1 MTRPRW
7 DVVVRNGTLV
17 DGTGAPPFEGDVAID
32 GDRIGRV
39 GRVDGAGREE
49 IDARGLVVT
58 PGFVDIH
65 THYDGQATWDDR
77 LAPSSW
83 HGVTTAVM
91 GNCGV
96 GFAPCRPD
104 DHGLLVKLMEGVEDI
119 PGVVLTAGLAW
130 NWETFPEFMDAV
142 AARPH
147 DVDVAAQLPHA
158 PLRVYVMGERAARLE
173 AATADEIAH
182 MAALA
187 REAVGAGALGFSSS
201 RTVNHRTS
209 EGKPTPTL
217 TAAEDELVG
226 IAGGLA
232 AAGAGVLQFVTDFRD
247 GDRELA
253 LLGTLCRSS
262 GRPLSV
268 SLAQAEQAPDA
279 WRRVLAWIDESV
291 AAGLPLRA
299 QVAGRPV
306 GLMLGLDATLN
317 PFVGCDHY
325 RPLADL
331 PLAERVAALRTP
343 GVRRAILDDVAAGR
357 VKPRT
362 AAFLDFAKTF
372 ILGDPP
378 DYEQEASRS
387 IAARAARAGTSAAA
401 FAYDRLLEDDGH
413 ALLYFP
419 FLNYA
424 DGSLEPSLAMMEHP
438 ATVLGLG
445 DGGAHLGT
453 ICDAS
458 FTTHMLTHW
467 TRDRRRGRKLPI
479 ETVVRWHARDTA
491 RAVGLADRGVLAPGY
506 KADLNVI
513 DYDGLRLREPT
524 MVRDLPAG
532 GGRLLQKADGYRTA
546 IVSGR
551 ITYVDGEPT
560 GALPG
565 RLVRGAQPPPP
576 GAAARMEAS

>member
-1 MTRPRW
+1 MPRHHW
-7 DVVVRNGTLV
+7 DLVIRRGTLV
-17 DGTGAPPFEGDVAID
+17 DGTGAAPLEADVAIE
-32 GDRIGRV
+32 GGRIARV
-39 GRVDGAGREE
+39 GRVEGGGAVEV
-49 IDARGLVVT
+49 DAHGLLVT

-77 LAPSSW
+77 ITPSSW
-83 HGVTTAVM
+83 HGVTTVVM

-96 GFAPCRPD
+96 GFAPCRRD
-104 DHGLLVKLMEGVEDI
+104 DRSLLVKLMEGVEDI
-119 PGVVLTAGLAW
+119 PGVVLTEGLSW
-130 NWETFPEFMDAV
+130 SWETFPEFLDAI

-147 DVDVAAQLPHA
+147 DIDVAAQLPHA

-173 AATADEIAH
+173 RATPDEIVR

-187 REAVGAGALGFSSS
+187 REAMEAGALGFSSS

-217 TAAEDELVG
+217 RAAEDELVG
-226 IAGGLA
+226 IAGGLKA
-232 AAGAGVLQFVTDFRD
+232 AHAGVLQFVSDFRE
-247 GDRELA
+247 GAGELE
-253 LLGTLCRSS
+253 LLRNVCRSS

-279 WRRVLAWIDESV
+279 WRGVLDWVRNGV
-291 AAGLPLRA
+291 AEGLPLLA

-306 GLMLGLDATLN
+306 GLMLGFEATLN
-317 PFVGCDHY
+317 PFVGCEHY
-325 RPLADL
+325 RPVADL
-331 PLAERVAALRTP
+331 PLADRVVELRKP
-343 GVRRAILDDVAAGR
+343 HVRHAIFEDVAAGR
-357 VKPRT
+357 LKSRT
-362 AAFLDFAKTF
+362 AAFLDFGKMF

-378 DYEQEASRS
+378 DYEQDASRS
-387 IAARAARAGTSAAA
+387 IAAQAQRAGVSPAA
-401 FAYDRLLEDDGH
+401 FAYDRMLEDDGH

-424 DGSLEPSLAMMEHP
+424 SGSLQPSLEMMEHP
-438 ATVLGLG
+438 NSVLGLG

-467 TRDRRRGRKLPI
+467 TRDRTRGRKLPI
-479 ETVVRWHARDTA
+479 ETVVAWHTRDTA
-491 RAVGLADRGVLAPGY
+491 RAVGLDDRGVLAPGY
-506 KADLNVI
+506 QADLNVI
-513 DYDGLRLREPT
+513 DYDRLRLCEPR

-532 GGRLLQKADGYRTA
+532 GGRLLQRATGYRYA
-546 IVSGR
+546 IVSGH
-551 ITYVDGEPT
+551 ITYVDGEAT

-565 RLVRGAQPPPP
+565 RLVRGAQPAPR
-576 GAAARMEAS
+576 GV

>member
-1 MTRPRW
+1 MARRRW
-7 DVVVRNGTLV
+7 HLVVRRGTLV
-17 DGTGAPPFEGDVAID
+17 DGTGGSPFEGDVAIT
-32 GDRIGRV
+32 GGRIAQV
-39 GRVDGAGREE
+39 GRVDGAGDVEL
-49 IDARGLVVT
+49 DAHGLLVT

-77 LAPSSW
+77 IAPSSW

-96 GFAPCRPD
+96 GFAPCRRD
-104 DHGLLVKLMEGVEDI
+104 DRSLLVKLMEGVEDI
-119 PGVVLTAGLAW
+119 PGVVLTEGLSW
-130 NWETFPEFMDAV
+130 SWETFPEFLDAV

-147 DVDVAAQLPHA
+147 DIDVAAQLPHA

-173 AATADEIAH
+173 RATPDEIAR
-182 MAALA
+182 MAELA
-187 REAVGAGALGFSSS
+187 REAMDAGALGFSSS

-217 TAAEDELVG
+217 RAAEDELLG
-226 IAGGLA
+226 IAKGLQA
-232 AAGAGVLQFVTDFRD
+232 ASAGVLQFVSDFRES
-247 GDRELA
+247 DRELE
-253 LLGTLCRSS
+253 LLRNVCRGS

-279 WRRVLAWIDESV
+279 WRAVLDWVRDGV
-291 AAGLPLRA
+291 AEGLALRA

-306 GLMLGLDATLN
+306 GLMLGFDATLN
-317 PFVGCDHY
+317 PFVGCEHY

-331 PLAERVAALRTP
+331 PLTDRLVELRKPAVRQAL
-343 GVRRAILDDVAAGR
+343 LDDVAAGR
-357 VKPRT
+357 VKART
-362 AAFLDFAKTF
+362 TAFLDFGKMF

-378 DYEQEASRS
+378 DYEQDASRS
-387 IAARAARAGTSAAA
+387 IAARARRAGVSAAA
-401 FAYDRLLEDDGH
+401 FAYDRMLEDDGH

-424 DGSLEPSLAMMEHP
+424 SGSLQPSLEMMEHP
-438 ATVLGLG
+438 HSILGLG

-467 TRDRRRGRKLPI
+467 TRDRTRGRKLAV
-479 ETVVRWHARDTA
+479 ETVVAWHTRDTA
-491 RAVGLADRGVLAPGY
+491 HAVGLDDRGVLAPGY

-513 DYDGLRLREPT
+513 DYDGLRLSEPR
-524 MVRDLPAG
+524 MVSDLPAG
-532 GGRLLQKADGYRTA
+532 GGRLLQRATGYRYA
-546 IVSGR
+546 IVSGQV
-551 ITYVDGEPT
+551 TYVDGEAT
-560 GALPG
+560 GVLPG
-565 RLVRGAQPPPP
+565 RLVRGAQ
-576 GAAARMEAS
+576 AAPRET

>member
-1 MTRPRW
+1 MTRRRW
-7 DVVVRNGTLV
+7 DLVVRRGTLV
-17 DGTGAPPFEGDVAID
+17 DGTGAAPFDGDVAIAD
-32 GDRIGRV
+32 GRIAEV
-39 GRVDGAGREE
+39 GRVDCAGAVEV
-49 IDARGLVVT
+49 DAHGLLVT

-77 LAPSSW
+77 LVPSSW

-96 GFAPCRPD
+96 GFAPCRRE
-104 DHGLLVKLMEGVEDI
+104 DHALLVKLMEGVEDI
-119 PGVVLTAGLAW
+119 PGVVLTEGLSW
-130 NWETFPEFMDAV
+130 KWETFPDFLDAV

-173 AATADEIAH
+173 RATPDEIAQ
-182 MAALA
+182 MARLA
-187 REAVGAGALGFSSS
+187 REAVDAGAIGFSSS

-217 TAAEDELVG
+217 TAAEDELLG
-226 IAGGLA
+226 IASGLA
-232 AAGAGVLQFVTDFRD
+232 AAGAGVLQFVSDFRE

-253 LLGTLCRSS
+253 LLRTLCARS

-268 SLAQAEQAPDA
+268 SLAQAEQAPEA
-279 WRRVLAWIDESV
+279 WREVLRWVRDGV
-291 AAGLPLRA
+291 AEGLPLRA

-306 GLMLGLDATLN
+306 GLMLGFDATLN
-317 PFVGCDHY
+317 PFVGCEHY
-325 RPLADL
+325 RPLAGL
-331 PLAERVAALRTP
+331 PLAARIVELRRP
-343 GVRRAILDDVAAGR
+343 EVRRAILDDVAAGR
-357 VKPRT
+357 VKSRA
-362 AAFLDFAKTF
+362 AAFLDFGKMF
-372 ILGDPP
+372 LLGDPP

-387 IAARAARAGTSAAA
+387 IAARAARTGMAPAA
-401 FAYDRLLEDDGH
+401 FAYDCLLEDDGR

-424 DGSLEPSLAMMEHP
+424 DGSLEPSLEMMEHP
-438 ATVLGLG
+438 STVLGLG

-491 RAVGLADRGVLAPGY
+491 RAVGLADRGVIAPGY
-506 KADLNVI
+506 KADLNVV
-513 DYDGLRLREPT
+513 DYEGLRLRAPK

-532 GGRLLQKADGYRTA
+532 GGRLLQEAEGYRYA
-546 IVSGR
+546 IVSGE
-551 ITYVDGEPT
+551 ITYVDGRPT

-565 RLVRGAQPPPP
+565 RLVRGAQPAPS
-576 GAAARMEAS
+576 GA